1 MSKGYPTHT
10 GELRNK
16 LLVAMEQL
24 HAKRMDTDTAK
35 EMVRL
40 ANSINESV
48 RTEFSIW
55 KTEQMLG
62 KTMDS
67 LGNLKLNMGDDSN
80 SSPPKTEA

>member
-1 MSKGYPTHT
+1 MNTKGYPTHT

-24 HAKRMDTDTAK
+24 HSKKMDTDTAK

-62 KTMDS
+62 KTMES
-67 LGNLKLNMGDDSN
+67 LGNLKLDKGEN
-80 SSPPKTEA
+80 